1 MSIQNILIISIQ
13 VFPFTK
19 PILITVAFNFEWK
32 LLARWSSYVN
42 KYSWYLSKVKYLNKL
57 MIQSTQRLTV
67 IWNMY
72 LIVKTKY
79 SVIHVASAINII
91 F

>member
-1 MSIQNILIISIQ
+1 
-13 VFPFTK
+13 
-19 PILITVAFNFEWK
+19 
-32 LLARWSSYVN
+32 
-42 KYSWYLSKVKYLNKL
+42 